1 MLRSRNSRKSS
12 LCADTWPRSHWV
24 TLALFAGV
32 VAFTGGASR
41 FDAAQI
47 IPLRSLSLIFLI
59 TPLFFLNRSH
69 FRSERFLFVFLSCY
83 VALVLGQLLPLPE
96 VLWRSLP
103 GRAELSRIDTILGFE
118 QNWRPISIT
127 PIRGWNAL
135 GSLVVPVAGFVLAV
149 VLRAPSK
156 VLLQI
161 IAGLGLLNATL
172 GLAQVAT
179 GKLSIFYLYEVTNR
193 GSPVGIFANENHSAI
208 FAACSML
215 VLALLMS
222 RTRAGTGPVFEKV
235 LYPATFFIIFLVS
248 LVSGSRAGF
257 VAVVGSAGASMI
269 MVFLSPHAASRAKFR
284 RPILFKDNVHPYVP
298 LAITVI
304 FISLTALIFMWLDRT
319 PALRDILAKDSF
331 ADLRWSFW
339 PILIEMVGDHWLIGT
354 GIGSF
359 ERVYQVYEPSGLLMP
374 LYVNQAHNDWGQFI
388 LEGGFFAV
396 ALTIALLIWVTNAIR
411 IISSYSTIRFE
422 VIVWM
427 GLATIVGA
435 ASLVDY
441 PLRTPLFQLVS
452 IWLLIVL
459 SREIRDFKMA

>member
-1 MLRSRNSRKSS
+1 MFRSRHSRRSS
-12 LCADTWPRSHWV
+12 VQGGPWPRLNWV
-24 TLALFAGV
+24 MLALFAGL

-59 TPLFFLNRSH
+59 MPFFFLDRTSI
-69 FRSERFLFVFLSCY
+69 RCERFLFLFLSCY
-83 VALVLGQLLPLPE
+83 VALVVGQLLPLPE
-96 VLWRSLP
+96 VIWQSLP
-103 GRAELSRIDTILGFE
+103 GRAELSRIDMIVGLE
-118 QNWRPISIT
+118 QSWRPISLS

-135 GSLVVPVAGFVLAV
+135 GSLLVPVAGFVLAIA
-149 VLRAPSK
+149 LRVPSK
-156 VLLQI
+156 VLLQF

-215 VLALLMS
+215 VLTLLMS
-222 RTRAGTGPVFEKV
+222 RARVDTGPVFEKV
-235 LYPATFFIIFLVS
+235 LYPAIFFIIFFVS

-257 VAVVGSAGASMI
+257 VAILGSALASMV
-269 MVFLSPHAASRAKFR
+269 MLFLSPRAESRGIFKR
-284 RPILFKDNVHPYVP
+284 SILVADSVHRYIP
-298 LAITVI
+298 LAMTVI
-304 FISLTALIFMWLDRT
+304 VISLTAITFIWLDRT

-339 PILIEMVGDHWLIGT
+339 PILIEMVGDHWVIGT

-359 ERVYQVYEPSGLLMP
+359 ERVYQIYEPSGLLMP

-396 ALTIALLIWVTNAIR
+396 ALLIVLLIWLTNAIR
-411 IISSYSTIRFE
+411 IISLHSTIKFE
-422 VIVWM
+422 VIVWA
-427 GLATIVGA
+427 GLAIIIGA
-435 ASLVDY
+435 ASMVDY

-459 SREIRDFKMA
+459 SREVREIKAA